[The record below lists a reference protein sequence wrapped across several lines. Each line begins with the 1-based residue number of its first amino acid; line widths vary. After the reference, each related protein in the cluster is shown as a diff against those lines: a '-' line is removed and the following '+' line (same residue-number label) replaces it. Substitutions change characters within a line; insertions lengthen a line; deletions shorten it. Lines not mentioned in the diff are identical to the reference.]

1 MKRYTP
7 FILVAGDVIA
17 LLLFVGIGQRDHEM
31 VNPENPIGGLLMTAV
46 DFVIPWLVVGWLV
59 GAFAPASRETNSQET
74 FLSVGGRAII
84 VRALNAWL
92 IAAPLAVLLRAAV
105 LGRSI
110 IPTIFLVVVMGLGG
124 AFVLGW
130 RLLFLFA
137 TWLLQR
143 RSLQGKPAQ
152 TG

>member
-1 MKRYTP
+1 MKRFTP
-7 FILVAGDVIA
+7 FILVAGDLIA

-31 VNPENPIGGLLMTAV
+31 VNPENPIGGLLMTAAE
-46 DFVIPWLVVGWLV
+46 FFIPWLVVGWLV
-59 GAFAPASRETNSQET
+59 GAFAPAGGETNSQQT
-74 FLSVGGRAII
+74 FLSVNGRPIV

-92 IAAPLAVLLRAAV
+92 IAAPLAVLLRAMV

-130 RLLFLFA
+130 RLLFLLA
-137 TWLLQR
+137 IWLLQR
-143 RSLQGKPAQ
+143 RTLQGKPAQ
-152 TG
+152 TS